1 MGLPDSDGISRVPPY
16 SGSTWGR
23 PCFRLRDCY
32 PLRSIFPDGSANIVF
47 PYRCP
52 TTPAEAGLGSSRFAR
67 RYSGNRVYFL
77 FLRVLRCFSSPG
89 LPPHA
94 LLIHAWATS
103 FRRWVS
109 PFGHLRFTAY
119 LQLPE
124 AFRCWFR
131 PSSALSAKA
140 STVRS
145 SSLNRN
151 EFVSVL
157 RRVQRVYFLNAFVLG
172 FLRLF

>member
-1 MGLPDSDGISRVPPY
+1 MGLPDSDGIPRVPPY
-16 SGSTWGR
+16 SGSTVTHNAL
-23 PCFRLRDCY
+23 CLRDCY
-32 PLRSIFPDGSANIVF
+32 PLWPAFPGRSALHYMPS
-47 PYRCP
+47 RCP

-89 LPPHA
+89 LPPNALCIHA
-94 LLIHAWATS
+94 LVTS
-103 FRRWVS
+103 IRRWVP

-157 RRVQRVYFLNAFVLG
+157 
-172 FLRLF
+172 

>member
-1 MGLPDSDGISRVPPY
+1 MVLPDSGGIPRVPPY
-16 SGSTWGR
+16 SGSTWLKL
-23 PCFRLRDCY
+23 CLRLRDCY
-32 PLRSIFPDGSANIVF
+32 PLRSILPDGSTNIIF
-47 PYRCP
+47 PHWCP

-89 LPPHA
+89 LPPNALCIHA
-94 LLIHAWATS
+94 LVTS
-103 FRRWVS
+103 LRRWVP

-119 LQLPE
+119 LQLLE

-157 RRVQRVYFLNAFVLG
+157 IKVHRVYLELFVLG

>member
-1 MGLPDSDGISRVPPY
+1 MVLPDSDGITRVPPY
-16 SGSTWGR
+16 SGYTWGR
-23 PCFRLRDCY
+23 QRFRLRDCY
-32 PLRSIFPDGSANIVF
+32 PLRFIFPDDSTNIIF
-47 PYRCP
+47 PYWCP

-67 RYSGNRVYFL
+67 RYSGNRFYFL

-89 LPPHA
+89 LPPNALCIHA
-94 LLIHAWATS
+94 LVTS
-103 FRRWVS
+103 IRRWVP

-151 EFVSVL
+151 EFVSVSCDTS
-157 RRVQRVYFLNAFVLG
+157 RVS
-172 FLRLF
+172 